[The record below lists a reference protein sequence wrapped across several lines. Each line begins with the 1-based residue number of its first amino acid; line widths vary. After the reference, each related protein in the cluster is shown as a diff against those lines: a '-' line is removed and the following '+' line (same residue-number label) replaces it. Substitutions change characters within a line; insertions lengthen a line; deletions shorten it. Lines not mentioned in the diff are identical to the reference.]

1 MHLDKVSAFEERC
14 KRFGDWADGVERRIG
29 NGNGSGGEQVSPS
42 RHGNFFCLVGWYNR
56 HSCLEA

>member
-29 NGNGSGGEQVSPS
+29 NGSGGEQVSPS
-42 RHGNFFCLVGWYNR
+42 ARENFLFLVG
-56 HSCLEA
+56 

>member
-29 NGNGSGGEQVSPS
+29 GGGGGAGADQVSGWTYSAS
-42 RHGNFFCLVGWYNR
+42 RT
-56 HSCLEA
+56 

>member
-29 NGNGSGGEQVSPS
+29 NGNGSGGEQVSSS
-42 RHGNFFCLVGWYNR
+42 RHDDFFCLVI
-56 HSCLEA
+56 L

>member
-29 NGNGSGGEQVSPS
+29 SNGNGNGGSGGEQVSPS
-42 RHGNFFCLVGWYNR
+42 ANENFLRLVY
-56 HSCLEA
+56 